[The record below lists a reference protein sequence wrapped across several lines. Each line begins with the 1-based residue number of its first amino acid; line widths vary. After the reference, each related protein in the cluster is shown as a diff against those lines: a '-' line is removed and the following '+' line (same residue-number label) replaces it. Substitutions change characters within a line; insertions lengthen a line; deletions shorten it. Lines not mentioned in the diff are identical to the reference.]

1 MTILLSI
8 SFISVAVVFT
18 RVYLFFAN
26 KSKPT
31 GSNTDKISFNSINN
45 ETQTS
50 TTWSWKKKSKKPGKK
65 SIKDSDGFFNS
76 IPDADWKQI
85 KEETKNIINIQDG
98 ITQRTSY
105 LLSESGANI
114 DSDSWWIDNWK
125 INFNGC
131 QNKMYIGGKW
141 LCDPQRVVSIADE
154 LYESN
159 KPKRKKRGVTQQKEC
174 IIYISGVVN
183 EIDFADQFL
192 DYSMARM
199 SELHSSDEEESI
211 DLVACELHIFAP
223 HGQEKTTR
231 DGIFIHDWGFRPS
244 NKESMGVAGA
254 SFKTLQQTITELGHA
269 GRISMLVVDCE
280 GCEWDLYPDI
290 LSLADHVKQVLL
302 QMHGTPFMTNDLFLA
317 MQQNG
322 YLIYH
327 RAASGYAEIH
337 DYSFIKMEPNFY
349 NWKD

>member
-1 MTILLSI
+1 M
-8 SFISVAVVFT
+8 VFA

-26 KSKPT
+26 KTKPT
-31 GSNTDKISFNSINN
+31 GLSTDKISFSINN

-50 TTWSWKKKSKKPGKK
+50 TTWSWKKKAKMPGKK

-125 INFNGC
+125 SNFNGC

-141 LCDPQRVVSIADE
+141 LCDPQRVVAIADE
-154 LYESN
+154 LYEIN
-159 KPKRKKRGVTQQKEC
+159 KPKRKKRGSIQQKEC

-223 HGQEKTTR
+223 HGQVQTTR
-231 DGIFIHDWGFRPS
+231 DGIFIHNWGFRPS

-254 SFKTLQQTITELGHA
+254 SFKTLQQTITELGHV
-269 GRISMLVVDCE
+269 SFFV
-280 GCEWDLYPDI
+280 DLY
-290 LSLADHVKQVLL
+290 S
-302 QMHGTPFMTNDLFLA
+302 
-317 MQQNG
+317 
-322 YLIYH
+322 
-327 RAASGYAEIH
+327 RE
-337 DYSFIKMEPNFY
+337 
-349 NWKD
+349 